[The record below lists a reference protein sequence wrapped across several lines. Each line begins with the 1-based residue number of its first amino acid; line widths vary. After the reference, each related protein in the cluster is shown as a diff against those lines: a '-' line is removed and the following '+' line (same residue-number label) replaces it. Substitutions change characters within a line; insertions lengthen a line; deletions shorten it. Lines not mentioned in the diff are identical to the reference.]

1 MSKMLSE
8 QSEALGTSVTWLLDQ
23 WMNTFTGVLESMMD
37 EQPAMAWAPDAA
49 GEIGA
54 NPLIIEQS
62 FKDYPEPMLWIGL
75 PETVHQDLGRR
86 VLMAAGVDTSDA
98 EENRATT
105 LEIIEQSIGGL
116 ISALNSRLSRKIGR
130 EPSKQI
136 ASFPA
141 SVKKIPAVIA
151 FGETTL
157 DTGWIAFDP
166 LLVSWMEAMPAP
178 TAAECAPQSAKVNPE
193 AAAPTR
199 SFDMLLDVALPV
211 SVSFGKTEL
220 AVKDVLKLTTG
231 SIVELNRA
239 VSEPVDIIVNNC
251 IIAQGE
257 VVVVEGNYG
266 VRILNLVSR
275 KERLRT
281 GGAAV
286 AENRARVG
294 SV

>member
-1 MSKMLSE
+1 MMSEHSE
-8 QSEALGTSVTWLLDQ
+8 PLGDSIPWLLDQ
-23 WMNTFTGVLESMMD
+23 WMKTFTGVLESMM
-37 EQPAMAWAPDAA
+37 EEHPAMTLASDAA

-62 FKDYPEPMLWIGL
+62 FKDCPEPMLWIGL
-75 PETVHQDLGRR
+75 PETVHQDLGKR
-86 VLMAAGVDTSDA
+86 VLMAAGVETSDV
-98 EENRATT
+98 EENRATA

-116 ISALNSRLSRKIGR
+116 ISALNSRLSRRIGR
-130 EPSKQI
+130 EPSKQV

-141 SVKKIPAVIA
+141 NVKSFPVVIA

-157 DTGWIAFDP
+157 DPGWIAFNP
-166 LLVSWMEAMPAP
+166 LLVSWMEATPAP
-178 TAAECAPQSAKVNPE
+178 AAAERAPQPATSFPE

-251 IIAQGE
+251 IIAHGE

-286 AENRARVG
+286 AESRARVG
-294 SV
+294 ST